1 MRYLIIKCNLLFL
14 HAIKPTV
21 RGILRVSKETPLSH
35 PGSTGTGLTQRK
47 KDSVATAPGRN
58 HVHKAL
64 LDKILQAELRPGARL
79 VETQIASLLA
89 VSRTPVR
96 EALLRLER
104 EGFVVSEPHRGF
116 SVSALDERAARE
128 VFPMVGALQGLAI
141 AETGPIL
148 ASIVDPLRRSNAQMR
163 SSATPAQ
170 AMAADSEFHRLL
182 VSLCPNARLIALIE
196 TLHKQ
201 LLRYEHIYMS
211 DVSLIETSFAQ
222 HCNIVDAIEQGNV
235 AAAER
240 SVRTN
245 YASGLAI
252 VISKLRETM

>member
-1 MRYLIIKCNLLFL
+1 MAAEEGAAMKKRDLL
-14 HAIKPTV
+14 P
-21 RGILRVSKETPLSH
+21 
-35 PGSTGTGLTQRK
+35 
-47 KDSVATAPGRN
+47 TAPGRD

-64 LDKILQAELRPGARL
+64 LEKVLNAELRPGARL
-79 VETQIASLLA
+79 VEAQIASSLG

-104 EGFVVSEPHRGF
+104 EGFVIGEPHRGF

-128 VFPMVGALQGLAI
+128 IFPIVGALQGLAI
-141 AETGPIL
+141 VETGPIL
-148 ASIVDPLRRSNAQMR
+148 ASIVAPLRRANERMR
-163 SSATPAQ
+163 ASATPAD
-170 AMAADSEFHRLL
+170 AMEADSEFHGLL

-201 LLRYEHIYMS
+201 LLRYEHVYMS
-211 DVSLIETSFAQ
+211 DASLIETSFAQ
-222 HCNIVDAIEQGNV
+222 HCNIVDGIEQGNF

-240 SVRTN
+240 AVRAN

-252 VISKLRETM
+252 VISKLREAI